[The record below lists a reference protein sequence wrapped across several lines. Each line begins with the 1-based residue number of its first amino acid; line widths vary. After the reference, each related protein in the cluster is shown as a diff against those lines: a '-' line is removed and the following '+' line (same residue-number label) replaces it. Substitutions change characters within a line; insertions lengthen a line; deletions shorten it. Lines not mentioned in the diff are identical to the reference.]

1 MARRVLLS
9 LWILGISYLEW
20 RGWWATHKAHMATL
34 MAASQGV
41 LEGTPHWRAYQ
52 NRLLGPA
59 LLEILGL
66 FSREPFRVF
75 AAIMFLTGN
84 LALYRMCARWLPAT
98 WRGAWQAGLVLLV
111 PFVVWMYGSH
121 FWTYPWDFLE
131 MHALL
136 VLAYLALTV
145 PVGTVWPFVALYAV
159 ALFSR
164 ESALFIPMFV
174 LIRAWLV
181 SVPNRWRQTVLA
193 LGLIALG
200 MGLIQLTRQSL
211 FEHSSLPEVGLD
223 TAHAVWGNHLTLQIN
238 QADWV
243 SMRQTGLHQ
252 GAFALFGGLTAFYA
266 LACGWLWTRQEKTAT
281 ALALTMLA
289 YMLVMVPLAHLKEGR
304 IYQPLGAC
312 TALIAC
318 YLTLHRKRGV

>member
-59 LLEILGL
+59 LLEFLGL
-66 FSREPFRVF
+66 FSREPFRMF

-98 WRGAWQAGLVLLV
+98 WRGAWQAG
-111 PFVVWMYGSH
+111 
-121 FWTYPWDFLE
+121 
-131 MHALL
+131 LL

-289 YMLVMVPLAHLKEGR
+289 YMLAMVPLAHLKEGR

-318 YLTLHRKRGV
+318 YLPLHRKRGV

>member
-1 MARRVLLS
+1 MTRRILLS

-59 LLEILGL
+59 LLEFLGL
-66 FSREPFRVF
+66 FSREPFRMF

-98 WRGAWQAGLVLLV
+98 WRGAWQAG
-111 PFVVWMYGSH
+111 
-121 FWTYPWDFLE
+121 
-131 MHALL
+131 LL

>member
-59 LLEILGL
+59 LLEFLGL

-98 WRGAWQAGLVLLV
+98 WRGAWQAG
-111 PFVVWMYGSH
+111 
-121 FWTYPWDFLE
+121 
-131 MHALL
+131 LL

>member
-1 MARRVLLS
+1 VNTAMARRVLLS

-59 LLEILGL
+59 LLEFLGL

-98 WRGAWQAGLVLLV
+98 WRGAWQAG
-111 PFVVWMYGSH
+111 
-121 FWTYPWDFLE
+121 
-131 MHALL
+131 LL

>member
-59 LLEILGL
+59 LLEFLGL
-66 FSREPFRVF
+66 FSREPFRMF

-98 WRGAWQAGLVLLV
+98 WRGAWQAG
-111 PFVVWMYGSH
+111 
-121 FWTYPWDFLE
+121 
-131 MHALL
+131 LL

-318 YLTLHRKRGV
+318 YLPLHRKRGV

>member
-59 LLEILGL
+59 LLEFLGL

-98 WRGAWQAGLVLLV
+98 WRGAWQAG
-111 PFVVWMYGSH
+111 
-121 FWTYPWDFLE
+121 
-131 MHALL
+131 LL

-289 YMLVMVPLAHLKEGR
+289 YMLAMVPLAHLKEGR

-318 YLTLHRKRGV
+318 YLPLHRKRGV